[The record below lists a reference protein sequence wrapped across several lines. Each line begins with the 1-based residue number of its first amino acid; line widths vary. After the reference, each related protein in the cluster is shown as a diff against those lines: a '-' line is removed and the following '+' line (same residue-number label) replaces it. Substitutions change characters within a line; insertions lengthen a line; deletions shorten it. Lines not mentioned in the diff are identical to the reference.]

1 MRFHRR
7 QLLRT
12 LSFAFGSSFILSRD
26 RLGIA
31 AQTGTQPMT
40 SPPAAGAVVRNGV
53 ATGAEMERVTGIGGL
68 FFRAKDPKALGSW
81 YQQHLGISLT
91 PSGEGDPVWEQ
102 EAGPTVFA
110 PFPETSKYFGDAQKV
125 WMVNF
130 RVRDLDRMAAQLR
143 AAGIEVKID
152 PQSSPI
158 GRFARVHDPEGNP
171 IELWQPKVPDT
182 KG

>member
-7 QLLRT
+7 QLLRI

-40 SPPAAGAVVRNGV
+40 SPPAAGAVLRNGV
-53 ATGAEMERVTGIGGL
+53 VTGAEMEKVTGIGGL
-68 FFRAKDPKALGSW
+68 FFRAHDPKALGSW
-81 YQQHLGISLT
+81 YQQHLGVSLT
-91 PSGEGDPVWEQ
+91 PSSYEEPVWEQ

-110 PFPETSKYFGDAQKV
+110 PFPEKSDYFGDTHKV

-130 RVRDLDRMAAQLR
+130 RVRDLDKMAAQLR
-143 AAGIEVKID
+143 TAGIEVKID
-152 PQSSPI
+152 PKSYPN
-158 GRFARVHDPEGNP
+158 GRFARLYDPDGNP
-171 IELWQPKVPDT
+171 IELWQPARPNAPR
-182 KG
+182 

>member
-1 MRFHRR
+1 MLFLRR

-12 LSFAFGSSFILSRD
+12 LSFAFGSSFSLSGKQLGLAAHTALQPMIAPPPAGAAVRD
-26 RLGIA
+26 GIA
-31 AQTGTQPMT
+31 GM
-40 SPPAAGAVVRNGV
+40 
-53 ATGAEMERVTGIGGL
+53 EMEKVTGIGGF

-91 PSGEGDPVWEQ
+91 PSSEGDPVWEQ

-110 PFPETSKYFGDAQKV
+110 PFPEASKYFGDAQKV

-130 RVRDLDRMAAQLR
+130 RVRDLDKMAAQLR
-143 AAGIEVKID
+143 AAGIEIKID
-152 PQSSPI
+152 PQSAPN

-171 IELWQPKVPDT
+171 IELWQPAGP
-182 KG
+182 GASR